1 MKFNLATILAA
12 TLTATVAAVPT
23 SEGMKITTRALE
35 WAVDG
40 SHANFID
47 LWKEDGL
54 NRWRWQYACAT
65 CDDFKNSLEVP
76 DGGGNNYHCFD
87 EDDKSFFEV
96 NQVTSDWTWACMGPA
111 AQRQMQSLPGCQ
123 GIWVAGAWVE
133 HGFHKDGL
141 SLDRSQ
147 TI

>member
-54 NRWRWQYACAT
+54 NRWRWQYAGAT

-87 EDDKSFFEV
+87 EDDKSFFE
-96 NQVTSDWTWACMGPA
+96 TSDWTWDCMGPA